1 MLMFEAARKQ
11 NRAFP
16 SAALVFLLST
26 SEVRCVYI
34 FYGCMHFGEGE
45 AREKIRWGERRR
57 SRDRNWSSNF
67 RLDLLFF
74 RWYNWSCARALFV
87 VAFDEGV
94 EYHIIRL
101 PACACSVFWCSAV
114 LLCRG
119 LGWAEAGWLALLEYM
134 GGGKRRWD
142 GMGWE
147 GERVYEI
154 NRINQTYQSIYQSC
168 LGRSITLSIVR
179 F

>member
-1 MLMFEAARKQ
+1 MFEAARKQ

-74 RWYNWSCARALFV
+74 RWYNRSCARALFV

-94 EYHIIRL
+94 EYYTIRL
-101 PACACSVFWCSAV
+101 PACCSLGLWCSVV
-114 LLCRG
+114 VQRLG
-119 LGWAEAGWLALLEYM
+119 LG
-134 GGGKRRWD
+134 
-142 GMGWE
+142 
-147 GERVYEI
+147 
-154 NRINQTYQSIYQSC
+154 
-168 LGRSITLSIVR
+168 
-179 F
+179 